1 MNSLTQEYKQW
12 SLRDFEIGKALG
24 EGKFGRVYLAR
35 EKQSGF
41 IVALKVLYKKEL
53 AVHGVERQLRR
64 EVEIQGNLR

>member
-1 MNSLTQEYKQW
+1 MDSLTQECKQW

-53 AVHGVERQLRR
+53 ATHGVERQLRR